1 MFSRTCTYIIANI
14 NSDGKEDINVLTNFA
29 LTVALLMTLYLFS
42 YSYIEAYRISHGE
55 KVYGATFI
63 FSSIMAFVFSGIAY
77 LFI

>member
-1 MFSRTCTYIIANI
+1 M
-14 NSDGKEDINVLTNFA
+14 LTNFA
-29 LTVALLMTLYLFS
+29 LTVALLMTLYLFT
-42 YSYIEAYRISHGE
+42 YSYIEALRISNLGE